1 MLHRPVREL
10 GIGTIH
16 TLKCLSVMKLSEMGG
31 KLVGAVDDGAVDGF
45 SGPRCHGGDSSDPI

>member
-16 TLKCLSVMKLSEMGG
+16 TLKCVMKLSEMGG
-31 KLVGAVDDGAVDGF
+31 KLVGAVDDGAVVGF
-45 SGPRCHGGDSSDPI
+45 SGPRRHGGDSSDPI